1 MNYKSKIIKKAQW
14 GYEGKLDSVNDAVEP
29 ISEEEVEKHQHE
41 MFGGVNEQTIRE
53 QMKDKDTFS
62 KLMYSM
68 SILSDAQEEM
78 ANGKIE
84 IARQYINRAKF
95 IISEEMQKYR

>member
-1 MNYKSKIIKKAQW
+1 MSYKSKIIKKAQ
-14 GYEGKLDSVNDAVEP
+14 ESD
-29 ISEEEVEKHQHE
+29 
-41 MFGGVNEQTIRE
+41 MFGGVSEDTIRE
-53 QMKDKDTFS
+53 QMKNKDTFS

-78 ANGKIE
+78 ARGKIE

-95 IISEEMQKYR
+95 IISEEMQKHRG